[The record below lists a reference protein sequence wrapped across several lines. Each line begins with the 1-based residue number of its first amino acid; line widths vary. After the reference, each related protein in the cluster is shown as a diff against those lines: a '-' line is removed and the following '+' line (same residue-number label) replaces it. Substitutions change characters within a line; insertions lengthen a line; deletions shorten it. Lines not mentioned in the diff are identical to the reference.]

1 MIENEKNPSNKRKLK
16 NYLVNKNDQLR
27 IALQTLI
34 YMSLIVLI
42 TVAVILYPSMS
53 DIFYSQ
59 DLNIQYR
66 ASQSFLLLLNRL
78 VPTIIII
85 FILVFLHQ
93 IVITHRIWGPLKNF
107 TNTIE
112 SIGSGDFTRK
122 VIPRKRD
129 YMKEECKQINNMI
142 DGLTKLVSNIRTNHL
157 KLISAL
163 EDVTIP
169 VEDGHQR
176 KIIED
181 SLNTVRRKAE
191 LLTEDIS
198 HFKLE
203 IDS

>member
-1 MIENEKNPSNKRKLK
+1 MIENEKNLSNKRELK
-16 NYLVNKNDQLR
+16 NYLINKHDQLR

-42 TVAVILYPSMS
+42 TMAVILYPSMS

-78 VPTIIII
+78 VPTIIIL

-112 SIGSGDFTRK
+112 RIGKGDFTRK
-122 VIPRKRD
+122 VIIRKGD
-129 YMKEECKQINNMI
+129 YLKEECRQINNMV
-142 DGLTKLVSNIRTNHL
+142 DGLSKLVSNIRTNHL

-163 EDVTIP
+163 ED
-169 VEDGHQR
+169 
-176 KIIED
+176 
-181 SLNTVRRKAE
+181 
-191 LLTEDIS
+191 IS

>member
-1 MIENEKNPSNKRKLK
+1 MIENEKNLSNKRELK
-16 NYLVNKNDQLR
+16 NYLVNKHDQLR

-78 VPTIIII
+78 VPTIIIL

-112 SIGSGDFTRK
+112 RIGKGDFTRK
-122 VIPRKRD
+122 VIIRKWD
-129 YMKEECKQINNMI
+129 YLKEECRQINNMVA
-142 DGLTKLVSNIRTNHL
+142 GLTKLVSNIRTNHL

-163 EDVTIP
+163 EDITIP
-169 VEDGHQR
+169 IEDRHQR
-176 KIIED
+176 KIIEN
-181 SLNTVRRKAE
+181 SLDTVRRKAE

>member
-1 MIENEKNPSNKRKLK
+1 MIENEKNPLNKRKLK
-16 NYLVNKNDQLR
+16 NYLINKHDQLR

-59 DLNIQYR
+59 DLNIQYC

-78 VPTIIII
+78 VPTMVIL
-85 FILVFLHQ
+85 FIVVFLHQ

-112 SIGSGDFTRK
+112 RIGKGDFTRK
-122 VIPRKRD
+122 VIIRKGD
-129 YMKEECKQINNMI
+129 YLKEECRQINNMV
-142 DGLTKLVSNIRTNHL
+142 DGLSKLVSNIRTNHHQ
-157 KLISAL
+157 LISTL
-163 EDVTIP
+163 EDITIP
-169 VEDGHQR
+169 VEDGNQR

-181 SLNTVRRKAE
+181 SLDTVRRKAE

>member
-42 TVAVILYPSMS
+42 TMAVILYPSMS

-78 VPTIIII
+78 VPTIIIL

-112 SIGSGDFTRK
+112 RIGKGDFTRK
-122 VIPRKRD
+122 VIIRKGD
-129 YMKEECKQINNMI
+129 YLKEECRQINNMV
-142 DGLTKLVSNIRTNHL
+142 DGLSKLVSNIRTNHL

-163 EDVTIP
+163 EDITIP
-169 VEDGHQR
+169 IEDRHQR
-176 KIIED
+176 KIIEN
-181 SLNTVRRKAE
+181 SLDTVRRKAE

>member
-42 TVAVILYPSMS
+42 TMAVILYPSMS

-78 VPTIIII
+78 VPTIIIL

-112 SIGSGDFTRK
+112 RIGKGDFTRK
-122 VIPRKRD
+122 VIIRKGD
-129 YMKEECKQINNMI
+129 YLKEECRQINNMV
-142 DGLTKLVSNIRTNHL
+142 DGLSKLVSNIRTNHL

-163 EDVTIP
+163 EDITISI
-169 VEDGHQR
+169 EDRHQR

-181 SLNTVRRKAE
+181 SLDTVRRKAE

>member
-1 MIENEKNPSNKRKLK
+1 LIEKEKNPSNKRKLK

-42 TVAVILYPSMS
+42 TMAVILYPSMA

-112 SIGSGDFTRK
+112 VIGSGDFTRK

-129 YMKEECKQINNMI
+129 YLKEECRQINNMV
-142 DGLTKLVSNIRTNHL
+142 DGLTKLVSNIRTNL
-157 KLISAL
+157 GYGSTKSRI
-163 EDVTIP
+163 TY
-169 VEDGHQR
+169 
-176 KIIED
+176 
-181 SLNTVRRKAE
+181 RRYF
-191 LLTEDIS
+191 S
-198 HFKLE
+198 F
-203 IDS
+203 

>member
-112 SIGSGDFTRK
+112 RIGSGDFTRK

-129 YMKEECKQINNMI
+129 YLKEECKQINNMV

-163 EDVTIP
+163 EDITIP

-181 SLNTVRRKAE
+181 SLDTVRRKAE

-203 IDS
+203 NDS